1 MTATT
6 INTKTAAPTAEAIQ
20 EALAFLRNLSE
31 KNSGESG
38 EKAESFFNSDIF
50 KTIEAALKSS
60 AEAKT
65 VSENGEDAS
74 DENDDAED
82 AASGKET
89 SAQFS
94 RSDSEDSEDDEDE
107 EDEDDDEG
115 DDEEEN
121 SDDGWDIG
129 DVLAIGAGVALG
141 AAVVYGGIKRGKAIF
156 SDGEEPLRRQT
167 KRRKSRRP

>member
-65 VSENGEDAS
+65 VSENGKGAS

-82 AASGKET
+82 AASGKE
-89 SAQFS
+89 SSVQFS
-94 RSDSEDSEDDEDE
+94 RSDSEDSEDDDADEADEDDE
-107 EDEDDDEG
+107 EDE
-115 DDEEEN
+115 EED

-141 AAVVYGGIKRGKAIF
+141 AAVVYGGIKLGKAIF
-156 SDGEEPLRRQT
+156 SD
-167 KRRKSRRP
+167 

>member
-65 VSENGEDAS
+65 VSENGEGAS

-82 AASGKET
+82 AASGKES
-89 SAQFS
+89 SAQFF
-94 RSDSEDSEDDEDE
+94 RSDSEGSEDDED
-107 EDEDDDEG
+107 DDDDADDDADADE
-115 DDEEEN
+115 DEEED

-141 AAVVYGGIKRGKAIF
+141 AAVVYGGIKLGKAIF
-156 SDGEEPLRRQT
+156 SD
-167 KRRKSRRP
+167 

>member
-38 EKAESFFNSDIF
+38 EKAESFFNSGIF

-65 VSENGEDAS
+65 VSENGEGAS

-82 AASGKET
+82 AAFGKET

-94 RSDSEDSEDDEDE
+94 RSDSEDSEDDDADEADEEDDEDE
-107 EDEDDDEG
+107 EED
-115 DDEEEN
+115 
-121 SDDGWDIG
+121 SDDSWDIG

-141 AAVVYGGIKRGKAIF
+141 AAVVYGGIKLGKAIF
-156 SDGEEPLRRQT
+156 SD
-167 KRRKSRRP
+167 

>member
-65 VSENGEDAS
+65 VSENGEGAS

-82 AASGKET
+82 AASGKES

-94 RSDSEDSEDDEDE
+94 RSDSEDSEDDDADEADE
-107 EDEDDDEG
+107 EEDDDA
-115 DDEEEN
+115 DEEED
-121 SDDGWDIG
+121 SDDSWDIG

-141 AAVVYGGIKRGKAIF
+141 AAVVYGGIKLGKAIF
-156 SDGEEPLRRQT
+156 SD
-167 KRRKSRRP
+167 

>member
-65 VSENGEDAS
+65 VSENGEGAS

-82 AASGKET
+82 AASGKES

-94 RSDSEDSEDDEDE
+94 RSDSEDSEDDDADE
-107 EDEDDDEG
+107 A
-115 DDEEEN
+115 DEEE
-121 SDDGWDIG
+121 DDYAD
-129 DVLAIGAGVALG
+129 
-141 AAVVYGGIKRGKAIF
+141 
-156 SDGEEPLRRQT
+156 EE
-167 KRRKSRRP
+167 

>member
-65 VSENGEDAS
+65 VSENGEGAS

-94 RSDSEDSEDDEDE
+94 RSDSEDSEDDDADEADEEDDEDE
-107 EDEDDDEG
+107 EED
-115 DDEEEN
+115 
-121 SDDGWDIG
+121 SDDSWDIG

-141 AAVVYGGIKRGKAIF
+141 AAVVYGGIKLGKAIF
-156 SDGEEPLRRQT
+156 SD
-167 KRRKSRRP
+167 

>member
-82 AASGKET
+82 AAFGKET

-94 RSDSEDSEDDEDE
+94 RSDSEDSEDNDADEADEEDDEDE
-107 EDEDDDEG
+107 EED
-115 DDEEEN
+115 
-121 SDDGWDIG
+121 SDDSWDIG

-141 AAVVYGGIKRGKAIF
+141 AAVVYGGIKLGKAIF
-156 SDGEEPLRRQT
+156 SD
-167 KRRKSRRP
+167 

>member
-38 EKAESFFNSDIF
+38 EKAESFFNSGIF

-65 VSENGEDAS
+65 VSENGEGAS

-94 RSDSEDSEDDEDE
+94 RSDSEDSEDDDADEADEEDDEDE
-107 EDEDDDEG
+107 EED
-115 DDEEEN
+115 
-121 SDDGWDIG
+121 SDDSWDIG

-141 AAVVYGGIKRGKAIF
+141 AAVVYGGIKLGKAIF
-156 SDGEEPLRRQT
+156 SD
-167 KRRKSRRP
+167 